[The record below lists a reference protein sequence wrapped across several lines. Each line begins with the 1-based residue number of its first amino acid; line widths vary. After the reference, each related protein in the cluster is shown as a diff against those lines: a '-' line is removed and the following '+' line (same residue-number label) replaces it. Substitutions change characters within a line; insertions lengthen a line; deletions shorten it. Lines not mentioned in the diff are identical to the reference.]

1 MWNGK
6 SIDYDGPHLSDPDAV
21 IPLLAYLSRMKVD
34 DIFFSTDLPVLTLH
48 KGEMLSVTRY
58 TLNGSQVERVLKKI
72 TRSDNV
78 TAKVGSGTDHDSA
91 VNVGDP
97 HEVDDVGE
105 PLQHR
110 FRLNI
115 TGGFA
120 GSGGD
125 SYDATLR
132 RINSVPLTLDQ
143 VGFPK
148 ELRKR
153 FAVTQGSFLIAGP
166 TGSGKSTTF
175 AACQREIL
183 EGDTPIKGKIVTYEA
198 PVEYLFHSI
207 KSAHSYVHQAEIG
220 RHLPSFAAGVRN
232 SLRRHP
238 SLIVIGEIRDTE
250 TIEAAHEVAA
260 AGHPLFATTHANS
273 CLEIIQ
279 RLVLNFPVAQHDR
292 MFAAQVNASRLFMS
306 QVRIRGSD
314 GEMVVL
320 RDYLYLTNAD
330 KQRLLEAGYSQHIP
344 VLRELME
351 NPENACPMRRSIDEA
366 YHAGH
371 LDDQLRR
378 TLYRTYGEDEDG
390 L

>member
-1 MWNGK
+1 MWIGNPL
-6 SIDYDGPHLSDPDAV
+6 DYSGPHLSDPDAV
-21 IPLLAYLSRMKVD
+21 IPLLAFLARMKVD
-34 DIFFSTDLPVLTLH
+34 DIIISTDMPVLTLH

-72 TRSDNV
+72 TGSDNV
-78 TAKVGSGTDHDSA
+78 IAKVGSGSDFDKAIT
-91 VNVGDP
+91 
-97 HEVDDVGE
+97 VDDPVEKDESGE

-120 GSGGD
+120 GSGLGF
-125 SYDATLR
+125 DATMR
-132 RINSVPLTLDQ
+132 RINSVPLTMDQ
-143 VGFPK
+143 VDFPK
-148 ELRKR
+148 ALRSR

-183 EGDTPIKGKIVTYEA
+183 EGDTAIKGKIVTYEA

-207 KSAHSYVHQAEIG
+207 PSAHSYVHQAEIG
-220 RHLPSFAAGVRN
+220 THLPSFAAGVRN

-260 AGHPLFATTHANS
+260 AGHPLFGTTHANS

-279 RLVLNFPVAQHDR
+279 RLVLNFPVYQHDR

-306 QVRIRGSD
+306 QARIRGAD

-320 RDYLYLTNAD
+320 RDWIYLTNAD
-330 KQRLLEAGYSQHIP
+330 KQRLLEAGYSRHIE
-344 VLRELME
+344 VLRELMK
-351 NPENACPMRRSIDEA
+351 NPENACPMRASIDEA
-366 YHAGH
+366 YHAGRI
-371 LDDQLRR
+371 DDRMRL
-378 TLYRTYGEDEDG
+378 TLYRTYGEDENG